1 MHHNGRVSSTRVDRF
16 SALPWAIALVGLAV
30 PMVGSGF
37 IGWPFVVGWLVLLLL
52 LWWVRP
58 LGGADR
64 TTRLVAGIGSVVA
77 LAALSTLGG
86 LYLIPAVIVWL
97 LLVASRYDPVQRPSG

>member
-1 MHHNGRVSSTRVDRF
+1 MHGRSVW
-16 SALPWAIALVGLAV
+16 AIPWALALIGLAV

-52 LWWVRP
+52 LAWVRP

-64 TTRLVAGIGSVVA
+64 ATRLGVGVGSLVG
-77 LAALSTLGG
+77 LAALGTVGG
-86 LYLIPAVIVWL
+86 FYLIPAVIAWL
-97 LLVASRYDPVQRPSG
+97 VLVTRETRDARSATP

>member
-1 MHHNGRVSSTRVDRF
+1 MHHNGWVGSTPVNGL
-16 SALPWAIALVGLAV
+16 SALPWAVALVGLAV

-37 IGWPFVVGWLVLLLL
+37 IGWPFEVGWLVLLLL

-64 TTRLVAGIGSVVA
+64 TTRLVAGIGAVVA
-77 LAALSTLGG
+77 LALLSTLGG

-97 LLVASRYDPVQRPSG
+97 VLVASRHDSVQRPSR

>member
-1 MHHNGRVSSTRVDRF
+1 
-16 SALPWAIALVGLAV
+16 
-30 PMVGSGF
+30 MVGSGF

-58 LGGADR
+58 LGEADR

-77 LAALSTLGG
+77 LVLLSTLGG

-97 LLVASRYDPVQRPSG
+97 VLAASRHDPVQRPSG